1 MTTLA
6 EPGTISTGPDWAPE
20 DYTRLLAQLAGTR
33 SREGRAVILD
43 AMAGQA
49 GQAAALTF
57 GQGTGDSG
65 GDTLAWHETATL
77 LHQLA
82 AAERGLVLTAEDCL
96 DQSWSAWADLAEAT
110 TAAEHAAAAAAIL
123 ASYQRPSGEGGGA
136 GPVRAPAIL
145 RLRAAAAA
153 CTAGYPGG
161 TSR

>member
-1 MTTLA
+1 MTMLA
-6 EPGTISTGPDWAPE
+6 DPGTMSTSPDWVPE
-20 DYTRLLAQLAGTR
+20 DYTRSLAQLAGTR
-33 SREGRAVILD
+33 SREGRAAILD

-57 GQGTGDSG
+57 GQGTEDSG
-65 GDTLAWHETATL
+65 SDTLAWHETATL
-77 LHQLA
+77 LRQLA

-96 DQSWSAWADLAEAT
+96 DASWSAWADLAEAT
-110 TAAEHAAAAAAIL
+110 TAAEHGAAAAAVL
-123 ASYQRPSGEGGGA
+123 ATYQRPSAEGDSA

-153 CTAGYPGG
+153 CTGAYPGG